1 MNPLYAFLAAAAAL
15 LAFSPGSREPEPGC
29 IPVQQS
35 LLDRDALRLPEP
47 LVEQQM
53 GGRLA

>member
-1 MNPLYAFLAAAAAL
+1 MKTMTRVAAAAAAL
-15 LAFSPGSREPEPGC
+15 LAFPPGLREPEPGC

-35 LLDRDALRLPEP
+35 LLDREALRLPEP
-47 LVEQQM
+47 LVEQQL